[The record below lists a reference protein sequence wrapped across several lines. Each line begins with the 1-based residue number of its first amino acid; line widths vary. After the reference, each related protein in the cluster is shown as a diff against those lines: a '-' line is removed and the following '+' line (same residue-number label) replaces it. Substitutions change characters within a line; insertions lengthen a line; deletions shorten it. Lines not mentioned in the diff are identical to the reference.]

1 LGPATLAIPLTE
13 IPPIFLATSGP
24 ITGQDPTAL
33 EARLLNCGASGFG
46 VEASDLRVAVEVRCR
61 KGQLVEYRA
70 MDVM

>member
-1 LGPATLAIPLTE
+1 
-13 IPPIFLATSGP
+13 LATSGP
-24 ITGQDPTAL
+24 ITGQEPTAF